1 MWQGRQPSMTETYT
15 KARFWKC
22 ALQVN
27 PAGYIEYR
35 GEDHGLTEE
44 QYNNELLRI
53 CQDQNIKIIGLAD
66 HGKVD
71 AVDEIRK
78 LMEKHDIIVFPGF
91 EIASAE
97 KAHFVCLFPEDT
109 GQDQLNRYL
118 GNLELLDPDNGVRPS
133 KLGAQELL
141 RKVDCAGG
149 FSYAA
154 HCTNDNGVLFRKLNH
169 VWKCDYLKAAQIS
182 GLVDDLKDD
191 EGRAFRQ
198 ILLNKDP
205 NYERD
210 KQIAIIN
217 AKDVSHPEDLK
228 NPKASCRIR
237 MTKPCFTS
245 FKQAF
250 LDPDSRVRLNS
261 DVPENYYSYI
271 DSVRFVG
278 GYLDGIKIDFS
289 EHLNAVI
296 GGRGTGKS
304 TLIESLRYVL
314 GQRPYGK
321 HAEKQHTEIIK
332 ENLGKTKGRVE
343 VAIRSSTMNGKR
355 FVVSRRYGEST
366 IVKDETGSVSTFTPQ
381 ELLPRLE
388 IYGQNEIYE
397 IAQDPLGQLKLFKRF
412 WDVDSSKLDSKL
424 AQIAAQMDKNRKD
437 IIGAR
442 QHLSDIEDEV
452 SKLPKLSEQVA
463 QFKELG
469 LEEKLKIVPRIE
481 KEKRLSSRVESE
493 LDDLE
498 GSLGAFKEHLPDT
511 TYLSN
516 AALDQLPHADRLKR
530 IKGLLD
536 ELKKNL
542 QPSITKIETL
552 LAEAKN
558 KISETRTNLQA
569 DIESEETKL
578 AAAFKEIPSCEGR
591 SGNEIGV
598 QFQNL
603 LKEIERIRPKEAILK
618 TSQTRLKELHRVRED
633 LLAEMSEAR
642 AERSANFQNALKK
655 INRKLKSK
663 LKLTVAPEANR
674 QPLKNYLQACNM
686 EGVGPKRLA
695 WAETAEDFSPVKLV
709 ELIRSDENV
718 SALTSAGW
726 EITPTVA
733 DALCKLRP
741 SQLMEIEEIE
751 LPDTITIELNVARK
765 KEKENYRSLNRLSTG
780 QQCTAILH
788 MLLLENQDPLLID
801 QPEDNLDNAFIA
813 ERIVEELRSA
823 KIARQFLFATH
834 NANIPVFG
842 DAEWIGVFKADE
854 NRALMPSSAQG
865 AIDLSQ
871 IQKEAAKI
879 LEGGKTAFFQRK
891 EKYGF

>member
-1 MWQGRQPSMTETYT
+1 MTETYT

-35 GEDHGLTEE
+35 GDNHGLTEE
-44 QYNNELLRI
+44 QYNKELLRI
-53 CQDQNIKIIGLAD
+53 CQEQNIKIIGLAD
-66 HGKVD
+66 HGNVD

-78 LMEKHDIIVFPGF
+78 LMEEHDIIVFPGF
-91 EIASAE
+91 EIASTE

-109 GQDQLNRYL
+109 SIDQLNRYL
-118 GNLELLDPDNGVRPS
+118 GSLELLDPDNGVHPS
-133 KLGAQELL
+133 RLGSEALL
-141 RKVDCAGG
+141 RKVDDVGG

-154 HCTNDNGVLFRKLNH
+154 HCTDDNGVLFRKLNH
-169 VWKCDYLKAAQIS
+169 VWKCEYLKAAQIP
-182 GLVDDLKDD
+182 GMVDDLRND
-191 EGRAFRQ
+191 EGQAFRQ

-205 NYERD
+205 NYKRD

-217 AKDVSHPEDLK
+217 AKDVSRPEDLE
-228 NPKASCRIR
+228 NQKASCLIK

-261 DVPENYYSYI
+261 DVPQNYYSRI
-271 DSVRFVG
+271 EFVRFVG
-278 GYLDGIKIDFS
+278 GYLDSIEIDFS

-314 GQRPYGK
+314 EKHPNGK
-321 HAEKQHTEIIK
+321 NAKKQHTEIIK
-332 ENLGKTKGRVE
+332 ENLGKEKGRVE
-343 VAIRSSTMNGKR
+343 VTIRSSTMNGKR

-366 IVKDETGSVSTFTPQ
+366 IVKDETGNVSTFTPQ

-412 WDVDSSKLDSKL
+412 LDVDSSKLDSRL
-424 AQIAAQMDKNRKD
+424 SEIADKMDKNRSD
-437 IIGAR
+437 ILGAQ

-452 SKLPKLSEQVA
+452 SKLPKLLEQVA

-469 LEEKLKIVPRIE
+469 LEEKLKIVPKIE
-481 KEKRLSSRVESE
+481 KEKRLSNRIESE

-511 TYLSN
+511 TYLSD
-516 AALDQLPHADRLKR
+516 AILEHLPHADQLKQ
-530 IKGLLD
+530 IKGILD
-536 ELKKNL
+536 ELKADL
-542 QPSITKIETL
+542 QPSITKIEKL
-552 LAEAKN
+552 LTEAKN
-558 KISETRTNLQA
+558 KISESRTNLQS

-578 AAAFKEIPSCEGR
+578 AEAFKEIPSCEGR
-591 SGNEIGV
+591 SGNEIGI

-603 LKEIERIRPKEAILK
+603 LKNIEGIRPKETILK
-618 TSQTRLKELHRVRED
+618 TRQTRLDELNRVRAT

-642 AERSANFQNALKK
+642 ADRSANLQKALKK
-655 INRKLKSK
+655 INRKLKGK

-674 QPLKNYLQACNM
+674 QPLRDYLQECNM
-686 EGVGPKRLA
+686 EGVGPKRLS
-695 WAETAEDFSPVKLV
+695 WVEDVEDFSPVKLV
-709 ELIRSDENV
+709 ELIRRDAKS
-718 SALTSAGW
+718 LTSAGW
-726 EITPTVA
+726 GITPTVA
-733 DALCKLRP
+733 DALCKLKP

-751 LPDTITIELNVARK
+751 LPDTITIELNVAHDGT
-765 KEKENYRSLNRLSTG
+765 ENYRSLNRLSTG

-788 MLLLENQDPLLID
+788 MLLLENLDPLLMD

-813 ERIVEELRSA
+813 DRIVTELRSA

-854 NRALMPSSAQG
+854 NHALMPSSSQG
-865 AIDLSQ
+865 AIDIPE
-871 IQKEAAKI
+871 IQKEAAEI
-879 LEGGKTAFFQRK
+879 LEGGKMAFIQRK